1 MADEL
6 SVRRILQIRMRSA
19 SADSEQLLPLVQAT
33 MPFYQAMGG
42 TRLRFLRNV
51 DDRSQFVLEI
61 DYQAPEAIEAG
72 RHNVASHPMVQNLVQ
87 AWRMVLAGAV
97 EIDVYEDLTGESER
111 K

>member
-6 SVRRILQIRMRSA
+6 NVRRILQIRMRSA
-19 SADSEQLLPLVQAT
+19 SADSGQLLPLVQAT
-33 MPFYQAMGG
+33 QPFYQAMGG

-51 DDRSQFVLEI
+51 DDPSQFLLEI

-72 RHNVASHPMVQNLVQ
+72 RRNVAGHPMVQNMVQ
-87 AWRMVLAGAV
+87 AWRAVLAGAV
-97 EIDVYEDLTGESER
+97 EVDVYEVLTGDGER